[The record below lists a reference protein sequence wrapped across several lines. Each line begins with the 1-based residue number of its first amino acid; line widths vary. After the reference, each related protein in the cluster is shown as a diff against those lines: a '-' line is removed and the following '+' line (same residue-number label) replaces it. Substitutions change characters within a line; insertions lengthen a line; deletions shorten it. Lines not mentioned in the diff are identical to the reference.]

1 MALTLSV
8 CMPHLRSKPQGTQ
21 LQPSRELL
29 TQLLDAAD
37 LSFAAYKINP
47 QSACAVSHLR
57 VS

>member
-1 MALTLSV
+1 
-8 CMPHLRSKPQGTQ
+8 MPHLRSKPQGTQ